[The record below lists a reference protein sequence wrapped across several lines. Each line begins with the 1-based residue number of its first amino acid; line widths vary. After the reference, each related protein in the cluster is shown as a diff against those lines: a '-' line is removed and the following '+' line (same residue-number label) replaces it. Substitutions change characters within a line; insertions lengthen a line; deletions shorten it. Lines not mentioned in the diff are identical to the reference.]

1 MAILPIFSV
10 FLFTGF
16 TECRNLIRLRLDLRR
31 HRPLNIVHVVADQT
45 KTVAEAIDDIVIVSR
60 ARDDYA

>member
-1 MAILPIFSV
+1 MKMRTICV
-10 FLFTGF
+10 LFKF
-16 TECRNLIRLRLDLRR
+16 WFNCVSLCIRLRLDLRR
-31 HRPLNIVHVVADQT
+31 HGPLNIVHVVADQT